1 MTPSLPDGPTGSQV
15 EWRPWCASTFAE
27 ARAAD
32 APVLL
37 SLGPAWCRATAA
49 MTTGTYADAA
59 VGQLIADRFV
69 PVRVDADA
77 RPDIADRYSLGG
89 WPTTVFLTPDGDL
102 LGGETYIRAER
113 MRALLP
119 QVAEAFAAQRDAIV
133 ERRGPAAAPPVPA
146 GAPDQAMDGWLASHL
161 LDQFDAAH
169 GGFGNGRKRVHAA
182 ALEYAARRAAA
193 GEDGFVAVVD
203 RTLRA
208 IGWGGLY
215 DEVNGGV
222 FRHCF
227 RADWTEPATEKLLAV
242 NAAVLRLLLERDRE
256 QYRDRAA
263 HLIRYVRRTLLG
275 RPQGRAVFFASQ
287 RADPGYYAGD
297 TRSPPPVDRAAYVDC
312 TALMVQASTRAA
324 TVLGDET
331 LLADAVDALEQV
343 VAGTYERGGGI
354 AHRAGD
360 GDGGPAAVRGLLGDQ
375 VAASAALLDLHAITD
390 RDVYRDMA
398 EELMH
403 FCLRHLW
410 DGTVGGF
417 RDRVHAHD
425 DIGLLRE
432 AAYPFTVNCDAARV
446 LLRLARLTGQSF
458 FLDHAVSTLAAQT
471 AVARSHGPDAATY
484 VLALQD
490 LAAAR
495 DPDPPC

>member
-1 MTPSLPDGPTGSQV
+1 MTRSLPGGPAASNVG
-15 EWRPWCASTFAE
+15 WRPWCASAFAE

-49 MTTGTYADAA
+49 MATETYADPAIA
-59 VGQLIADRFV
+59 QLIADRFV
-69 PVRVDADA
+69 AVRVDADA

-113 MRALLP
+113 MRELLP
-119 QVAEAFAAQRDAIV
+119 QVADAFAAQRDEIV
-133 ERRGPAAAPPVPA
+133 ARRGPAAVAPLPA
-146 GAPDQAMDGWLASHL
+146 AAPDETMDGWFASHL
-161 LDQFDAAH
+161 LDQFDPAH
-169 GGFGNGRKRVHAA
+169 GGFGNGPKRVHAA

-193 GEDGFVAVVD
+193 GDEALAHVVD
-203 RTLRA
+203 RTLCA

-222 FRHCF
+222 FRYCF
-227 RADWTEPATEKLLAV
+227 QTDWTEPATEKLLDM
-242 NAAVLRLLLERDRE
+242 NAAVLRLLLARDGKE
-256 QYRDRAA
+256 YRDRAA

-275 RPQGRAVFFASQ
+275 RPEGRAVFFASQ
-287 RADPGYYAGD
+287 RADPDYYAGE
-297 TRSPPPVDRAAYVDC
+297 TLSPPPVDRAVYADC
-312 TALMVQASTRAA
+312 TALMVRAWARAA

-331 LLADAVDALEQV
+331 LLADAVDALEHI

-354 AHRAGD
+354 AHGTGR
-360 GDGGPAAVRGLLGDQ
+360 GDGGAALVRGLLGDQ
-375 VAASAALLDLHAITD
+375 VAASAALLDLYAATD
-390 RDVYRDMA
+390 RDVYLDMA
-398 EELMH
+398 EELML
-403 FCLRHLW
+403 FCLHHLW
-410 DGTVGGF
+410 DDAVGGF

-458 FLDHAVSTLAAQT
+458 FLDRAVSTLAAQT
-471 AVARSHGPDAATY
+471 AVARSHGPDAGSY

-490 LAAAR
+490 LGAR
-495 DPDPPC
+495 SFTAGS